1 MRPNDAFMVN
11 CEGPTIEFLPAV
23 PQCPVC
29 GAVNAAGF
37 RYRPGVAAYTAAPV
51 VSGRI
56 LPVTPVPTTATAYT
70 GVAGSPLP
78 ALIWL
83 SSVHPLNAAPLQP
96 RSSAP
101 PCTPTPDAYCVC
113 KLTRCR

>member
-1 MRPNDAFMVN
+1 MVN

-23 PQCPVC
+23 PQCPAR

-37 RYRPGVAAYTAAPV
+37 RYRPGAAARTAAPV

-70 GVAGSPLP
+70 RDAASPPPPFLLP
-78 ALIWL
+78 HTPPRP
-83 SSVHPLNAAPLQP
+83 SCPSVYSRSLRYPPPPPHTPESPAA
-96 RSSAP
+96 
-101 PCTPTPDAYCVC
+101 
-113 KLTRCR
+113 RCPH